1 MSRRGVLYTPLLL
14 PKGCSTMASSDQRV
28 LIMGAD
34 GLRPD
39 MLDPETMPNL
49 FKLIRYGVRFH
60 DHHASYPSHTR
71 VQATTFVTGTHP
83 GQHGIV
89 ANTMLIPGA
98 TEDHIVNTGDYQH
111 LDSMAQNDPTGK
123 AQYVPTLSDIL
134 RASGA
139 RVAVTGNG
147 STGSNVL
154 WTFNDRSRLI
164 NTNSA
169 YGIADLYDLR
179 EKLGPVPEAAIPQIE
194 RNQYIARAVTHSFLD
209 DPSLR
214 VITAWFAEPDTTFH
228 YRGLGSPES
237 TTALQSV
244 DACLGVILAAMDE
257 RGVRDQFDIFF
268 LSDHGHSTVRAHKSL
283 REFLQEAKGEIGTLP
298 ALSTASDYI
307 YAEPGTTEPSAEE
320 LLPLVKWL
328 QAQSWVDIVAG
339 GRDDLAMLP
348 DVLSLTE
355 LWGGHT
361 NPRRPLLAVSPS
373 WNDTPNEYGVPG
385 TVAALTTQGALKSS
399 HGSLSPYDMHATFIA
414 SGPSFKEGIDTTLPT
429 GGTDIMP
436 TVLTLLGM
444 DIPDTVSGRVLSEA
458 LANPDA
464 DVPEVRSVQVRAHN
478 PGTQGRAVILDSVGS
493 SVYVHGSAQ
502 KGNVDMTA

>member
-1 MSRRGVLYTPLLL
+1 
-14 PKGCSTMASSDQRV
+14 
-28 LIMGAD
+28 MGAD

-49 FKLIRYGVRFH
+49 FKLIRSGVRFN
-60 DHHASYPSHTR
+60 DHHATYPPHTR

-89 ANTMLIPGA
+89 ANTMLIPGS

-111 LDSMAQNDPTGK
+111 LDALAQSDPTGE
-123 AQYVPTLSDIL
+123 AQYAPTLSDIL
-134 RASGA
+134 RARGE

-154 WTFNDRSRLI
+154 WTFHDRSRLI
-164 NTNSA
+164 NTSSA

-179 EKLGPVPEAAIPQIE
+179 EKLGPIPDAAIPQIE
-194 RNQYIARAVTHSFLD
+194 RNQYVARAVAEVFLQ

-214 VITAWFAEPDTTFH
+214 VVTAWFAEPDTTFH

-237 TTALQSV
+237 IEALQSV
-244 DACLGVILAAMDE
+244 DACLGVILDAMNE
-257 RGVRDQFDIFF
+257 RGVRDQFEILF

-283 REFLQEAKGEIGTLP
+283 REFLQDAKSEIGTLP

-307 YAEPGTTEPSAEE
+307 YAEPGTAEPSAEE
-320 LLPLVKWL
+320 LRPLVEWL

-348 DVLSLTE
+348 GVLSLTE
-355 LWGGHT
+355 LWAGHT

-373 WNDTPNEYGVPG
+373 WNDIPNRYGVPG
-385 TVAALTTQGALKSS
+385 TVDALTTQGALQSS

-414 SGPSFKEGIDTTLPT
+414 SGPSFREDIVTNLPT

-436 TVLTLLGM
+436 TILSILGL
-444 DIPDTVSGRVLSEA
+444 DVPDTVSGRVVSEA
-458 LANPDA
+458 LANQEA
-464 DVPEVRSVQVRAHN
+464 DIPEVRSVQVHAQN
-478 PGTQGRAVILDSVGS
+478 PGVHERAAILNSVGS

-502 KGNVDMTA
+502 QGNVERMDERLI